1 MHAER
6 RLQQLHRKNQNI
18 ASEHGSRAQHAQKD
32 SLTWF
37 LEKRRDDSGRQELV
51 RFLRRPERRR
61 AEARAEALLPT
72 YFQGPAGSMFVVVA
86 DALQLTASGELPD
99 DELEAAPQTLAVE
112 EDEELGHHPGEGGGG
127 WGGGGTG
134 IVSSRGPTSL
144 SPISFTWKIRAEGA
158 VAAPLTAV
166 PGPTGGH

>member
-1 MHAER
+1 MVSATHGYRGNSQRQRCGSLRIGVRVDLLQGHDVIHCLLHPVRMHAER

-18 ASEHGSRAQHAQKD
+18 ASEHGSHAQHEQES

-51 RFLRRPERRR
+51 RWLRRSEQR
-61 AEARAEALLPT
+61 RAEALLPT

-112 EDEELGHHPGEGGGG
+112 EDEELGHHPGGGGG
-127 WGGGGTG
+127 ED
-134 IVSSRGPTSL
+134 RDC
-144 SPISFTWKIRAEGA
+144 
-158 VAAPLTAV
+158 
-166 PGPTGGH
+166 